1 MNYTT
6 KQLADLTNSELIG
19 DGSLQV
25 TTISFDSRTIYSSAD
40 NAFIAIN
47 TKKNSGEKY
56 IHAAIDKG
64 IKIIISFII
73 LMSSIGMARFIVL
86 STPV

>member
-47 TKKNSGEKY
+47 TKINSGEKY
-56 IHAAIDKG
+56 TRVFRITMDVVKAKRKKYDSEGNEMKWG
-64 IKIIISFII
+64 R
-73 LMSSIGMARFIVL
+73 LE
-86 STPV
+86 